1 MKRIHSIEIAR
12 FYQRIEN
19 AENKKAKAKQAKA
32 KKSFLR
38 RLFNV
43 WQNEEYHIFC
53 IFHRLDFICFKHN
66 EYLQRKIALTLYGVT
81 TYANRGGGDFT

>member
-1 MKRIHSIEIAR
+1 MTMKRIHIIEIAR

-43 WQNEEYHIFC
+43 
-53 IFHRLDFICFKHN
+53 
-66 EYLQRKIALTLYGVT
+66 
-81 TYANRGGGDFT
+81 